1 MTIERLKAIHELAMA
16 LMNARPD
23 LEQHSL
29 DEWLI
34 THNEKLTDHEIII
47 GNEIVEMYFDA

>member
-34 THNEKLTDHEIII
+34 THNEKLDHEIII
-47 GNEIVEMYFDA
+47 GNEIVEMYFDV